1 MASHE
6 VTIRENTGATKDAAP
21 YLGNYASKETVRL
34 EAGSGQMSAKCGLP
48 PIQVLAILSGC
59 FEAIEALE
67 RESLVRVHTDI
78 GVICGVITGSF
89 PTADAPFDRERNSL
103 QLALRPDDSIRLS
116 LVNVVPAIVNDG
128 NGTKVRLGNIM
139 DLETHRPM
147 NVIHGQK
154 PFRVAGFNMV
164 LDDEGAGVYLQNN
177 IGVTFPVTVDE
188 VTSRQLFT
196 AHVAVAVEAGDYKL
210 YVKSRG
216 GDPEGVL
223 QTTFRRV
230 KCLAAETPKS
240 AITRVF
246 SEGHEGEVDTL
257 VDGGK
262 VMIEGKGLAGATK
275 CTISCK
281 DVAGN
286 EHSSTYHHIDPEFSL
301 TDTLVTID
309 EDAIVTAMRA
319 WCDEAD
325 SSLDI
330 PAGGTVKL
338 TLSDGTELTRHVS
351 FGE

>member
-6 VTIRENTGATKDAAP
+6 VTIRENTGATKDAAA

-34 EAGSGQMSAKCGLP
+34 EAGSEQMSAKCGLP

-116 LVNVVPAIVNDG
+116 LVNAVPAIVNDG
-128 NGTKVRLGNIM
+128 TGTKVRLGNIM
-139 DLETHRPM
+139 DLENQRPM

-196 AHVAVAVEAGDYKL
+196 AHVAAAVEPGDYRL
-210 YVKSRG
+210 VVKSRG

-223 QTTFRRV
+223 QTTFRKV

-262 VMIEGKGLAGATK
+262 VMIEGKGLAGATE

-286 EHSSTYHHIDPEFSL
+286 EHSSTYHHIDPEFTA

-309 EDAIVTAMRA
+309 VDMIASEMRNL
-319 WCDEAD
+319 CSEAD
-325 SSLDI
+325 SSIDLTVG
-330 PAGGTVKL
+330 ATVKL
-338 TLSDGTELTRHVS
+338 TLADGTELTHHVS
-351 FGE
+351 FGG

>member
-116 LVNVVPAIVNDG
+116 LVNAVPAIVNDG
-128 NGTKVRLGNIM
+128 TGTKVRLGNIM

-164 LDDEGAGVYLQNN
+164 LDDEGAEAYLQNS

-188 VTSRQLFT
+188 VASTQLFT
-196 AHVAVAVEAGDYKL
+196 AHVAAAVDPGDYKL
-210 YVKSRG
+210 VVKSRG
-216 GDPEGVL
+216 GDAEGPL
-223 QTTFRRV
+223 QTVFRTVKYLYIDTALRVNSVGSDSLAEGTFSRGMETV
-230 KCLAAETPKS
+230 ITGEGFTNGFEKLVIAYTGEDDTPVEITLGENELAAISDGEIRIAESVWTDTPFPKG
-240 AITRVF
+240 AVTFTV
-246 SEGHEGEVDTL
+246 HA
-257 VDGGK
+257 GGK
-262 VMIEGKGLAGATK
+262 TASGEATAG
-275 CTISCK
+275 
-281 DVAGN
+281 
-286 EHSSTYHHIDPEFSL
+286 
-301 TDTLVTID
+301 
-309 EDAIVTAMRA
+309 
-319 WCDEAD
+319 
-325 SSLDI
+325 
-330 PAGGTVKL
+330 
-338 TLSDGTELTRHVS
+338 
-351 FGE
+351 

>member
-116 LVNVVPAIVNDG
+116 LVNAVPAIVNDG
-128 NGTKVRLGNIM
+128 TGTKVRLGNIM

-196 AHVAVAVEAGDYKL
+196 AHVAAAVEAGDYKL

-223 QTTFRRV
+223 QTTFRKV
-230 KCLAAETPKS
+230 KCLYIDTALRVNSVGSYSLAEGTFSRGMETVITGEGFANGFEKLVIAYTGEDDTPVEITLGESDLAAISDGEIKIAESVWTDTPFPKG
-240 AITRVF
+240 AVTFTV
-246 SEGHEGEVDTL
+246 HA
-257 VDGGK
+257 GGK
-262 VMIEGKGLAGATK
+262 TA
-275 CTISCK
+275 SC
-281 DVAGN
+281 
-286 EHSSTYHHIDPEFSL
+286 E
-301 TDTLVTID
+301 
-309 EDAIVTAMRA
+309 AIA
-319 WCDEAD
+319 E
-325 SSLDI
+325 
-330 PAGGTVKL
+330 
-338 TLSDGTELTRHVS
+338 
-351 FGE
+351 

>member
-116 LVNVVPAIVNDG
+116 LVNAVPAIVNDG
-128 NGTKVRLGNIM
+128 TGTKVRLGNIM
-139 DLETHRPM
+139 DLENQRPM
-147 NVIHGQK
+147 NVIHGEK

-164 LDDEGAGVYLQNN
+164 LDDEGAEVYLQNS

-223 QTTFRRV
+223 QTTFRKV
-230 KCLAAETPKS
+230 KCLYIDTALRVNSVGSYSLAEGTFSRGMETVIAGEGFTNGFEKLVIAYTGEDDTPVEITLGENELAAISDGEIRIAESVWTDTPFPKG
-240 AITRVF
+240 AVTFTV
-246 SEGHEGEVDTL
+246 HA
-257 VDGGK
+257 GGK
-262 VMIEGKGLAGATK
+262 TASGEATAG
-275 CTISCK
+275 
-281 DVAGN
+281 
-286 EHSSTYHHIDPEFSL
+286 
-301 TDTLVTID
+301 
-309 EDAIVTAMRA
+309 
-319 WCDEAD
+319 
-325 SSLDI
+325 
-330 PAGGTVKL
+330 
-338 TLSDGTELTRHVS
+338 
-351 FGE
+351 

>member
-116 LVNVVPAIVNDG
+116 LVNAVSAIVNDG
-128 NGTKVRLGNIM
+128 TGTKVRLGNIM

-223 QTTFRRV
+223 QTTFRKV
-230 KCLAAETPKS
+230 KYLAVAVGAKPEIAE
-240 AITRVF
+240 AY
-246 SEGHEGEVDTL
+246 
-257 VDGGK
+257 
-262 VMIEGKGLAGATK
+262 
-275 CTISCK
+275 
-281 DVAGN
+281 
-286 EHSSTYHHIDPEFSL
+286 SSGMESDPEHVYVKNDWDYVMNGANLANASVAIA
-301 TDTLVTID
+301 TTK
-309 EDAIVTAMRA
+309 EDGSALEVEVPADKVTATETKLTINGPWLTETMT
-319 WCDEAD
+319 DV
-325 SSLDI
+325 SSDGVEVTFTI
-330 PAGGTVKL
+330 TTPGGTTTHK
-338 TLSDGTELTRHVS
+338 TTTGIA
-351 FGE
+351 

>member
-116 LVNVVPAIVNDG
+116 LVNVVPTIVNDG

-196 AHVAVAVEAGDYKL
+196 AHVETAVEAGDYKL

-223 QTTFRRV
+223 QTTFRKV
-230 KCLAAETPKS
+230 KCLYIDTALRVNSVGSYSLAEGTFSRGMETVITGEGFTNGFEKLVIAYTGEDDTPVEITLGENELAAISDGEIRIAESVWTDTPFPKG
-240 AITRVF
+240 AVTFTV
-246 SEGHEGEVDTL
+246 HA
-257 VDGGK
+257 GGK
-262 VMIEGKGLAGATK
+262 TASGEATAG
-275 CTISCK
+275 
-281 DVAGN
+281 
-286 EHSSTYHHIDPEFSL
+286 
-301 TDTLVTID
+301 
-309 EDAIVTAMRA
+309 
-319 WCDEAD
+319 
-325 SSLDI
+325 
-330 PAGGTVKL
+330 
-338 TLSDGTELTRHVS
+338 
-351 FGE
+351 

>member
-6 VTIRENTGATKDAAP
+6 VTIRENTGATRDAAP

-116 LVNVVPAIVNDG
+116 LVNAVPAIVNDG
-128 NGTKVRLGNIM
+128 TGTKVRLGNIM

-177 IGVTFPVTVDE
+177 IG
-188 VTSRQLFT
+188 
-196 AHVAVAVEAGDYKL
+196 G
-210 YVKSRG
+210 
-216 GDPEGVL
+216 
-223 QTTFRRV
+223 
-230 KCLAAETPKS
+230 
-240 AITRVF
+240 
-246 SEGHEGEVDTL
+246 
-257 VDGGK
+257 
-262 VMIEGKGLAGATK
+262 
-275 CTISCK
+275 
-281 DVAGN
+281 
-286 EHSSTYHHIDPEFSL
+286 
-301 TDTLVTID
+301 
-309 EDAIVTAMRA
+309 
-319 WCDEAD
+319 
-325 SSLDI
+325 
-330 PAGGTVKL
+330 
-338 TLSDGTELTRHVS
+338 
-351 FGE
+351 